1 MKKKSIFKIIA
12 VLLSVVLAAAIAVG
26 GYFVFRLNCDKSGAV
41 HNYEE
46 IYVKDSISL
55 DVDDGGYFKV
65 LKINDTHFLNGVCD
79 NDVKTLESIKRVLDS
94 TPCDFI
100 VVNGDLVDGFN
111 LSLDYDKYKAIESFA
126 EMIES
131 YNIPWTFA
139 PGNNDSEMDGDN
151 KDVIAFMMKYKN
163 FVCGNVQGTDGALQL
178 FVDLFYQQ
186 KLVHSIAVMDS
197 NSRKIRVIG
206 SYDYIKQSQIDW
218 LDKGVRE
225 RNVKTS
231 VFFHMPTPMFK
242 EAYENGKVYE
252 DYKMFDNN
260 NYADISE
267 NELFD
272 NAIKDNGNIA
282 LLSCSH
288 QHGNNMCSF
297 YSGRYFQL
305 SSPSGYNAGRPQEIV
320 PSCTLT
326 TINVNSENVESMYE
340 FEQIYFE

>member
-1 MKKKSIFKIIA
+1 MKKKSFIKIVA
-12 VLLSVVLAAAIAVG
+12 VLLSVVLAAVIAVG
-26 GYFVFRLNCDKSGAV
+26 GYFLFRFNCDKSGAV
-41 HNYEE
+41 NNYEE
-46 IYVKDSISL
+46 IYVKDNISL
-55 DVDDGGYFKV
+55 NVDNSGYFKV

-79 NDVKTLESIKRVLDS
+79 NDVKTLEGIKRVLDT

-111 LSLDYDKYKAIESFA
+111 LSLEYDKYKAVDCFA
-126 EMIES
+126 EIIEN

-151 KDVIAFMMKYKN
+151 EDVIAFMMKYKN
-163 FVCGNVQGTDGALQL
+163 FVCGNIQKTDGALQL

-218 LDKGVRE
+218 LVKGVNE

-231 VFFHMPTPMFK
+231 VFFHMPTPQFK
-242 EAYENGKVYE
+242 EAYENGKAYE
-252 DYKMFDNN
+252 GYEMFDNN

-272 NAIKDNGNIA
+272 NAVKDNDNIT

-288 QHGNNMCSF
+288 QHGNNMSSF
-297 YSGRYFQL
+297 YNGRYYQL
-305 SSPSGYNAGRPQEIV
+305 SSPSGYNAGRPQEII

-326 TINVNSENVESMYE
+326 KINVNFENAESMYE